1 MTNTYSKK
9 IGEKLQEKRL
19 QKGLSQQDVADRLN
33 VTDVTISRYEKGQ
46 RDISKP
52 MFFKLCDIYQID
64 PYVLL
69 DDVRKYV
76 YKK

>member
-46 RDISKP
+46 RDISMP

>member
-46 RDISKP
+46 RDISMP
-52 MFFKLCDIYQID
+52 MFFKLCDVYQID
-64 PYVLL
+64 PYALL
-69 DDVRKYV
+69 DEVRKYV